1 MNPPLMNRRASDREY
16 RLFGQMFDELDHGV
30 MLFAASGE
38 LHYAN
43 LWAREVL
50 NRGASF
56 VLSEGKISATPG
68 FRLLWES
75 GVSAASSGERRMLFH
90 GRGESAMSVA
100 LMPLDSYW
108 RETPKGLVLAIFG
121 KRQMCESLTLIAY
134 GRANR
139 LTAAEQA
146 VLERLCHGDAPA
158 LLAERLSV
166 AESTVRS
173 HIKSILAKTGTPSI
187 RELLIVLTKLPPM
200 QPRIKP
206 PYAQHDANQVQ
217 GL

>member
-1 MNPPLMNRRASDREY
+1 MNPPQMNRRANDREY

-50 NRGASF
+50 DRGASF
-56 VLSEGKISATPG
+56 VHSDGKIAATPS
-68 FRLLWES
+68 FRLIWES
-75 GVSAASSGERRMLFH
+75 GVAAASNGERRMLFH
-90 GRGESAMSVA
+90 GRGDSTLSVA

-139 LTAAEQA
+139 LTAAEQT
-146 VLERLCHGDAPA
+146 VLERLCHGDSPSV
-158 LLAERLSV
+158 LAERLSV

-173 HIKSILAKTGTPSI
+173 HIKAILAKTSSPSI
-187 RELLIVLTKLPPM
+187 RELLITLTKLPPM

-206 PYAQHDANQVQ
+206 PYGDSRHAMSM
-217 GL
+217 